1 MKTTEREGIHVRH
14 PGGAW
19 DSLSTLSTIVNGQG
33 FLYCNMTT
41 TDGEDILVHHLE
53 HVGQICRLSHL
64 NYHGHPDFKCESTK
78 RSAHI
83 T

>member
-1 MKTTEREGIHVRH
+1 MFDTRGSVGQSKHVIDYSQR
-14 PGGAW
+14 
-19 DSLSTLSTIVNGQG
+19 SRLSVLKH
-33 FLYCNMTT
+33 
-41 TDGEDILVHHLE
+41 GEDILVHHLE
-53 HVGQICRLSHL
+53 HVGQICRLSHG